1 MTRPTRAVG
10 EGLAPSRPS
19 RIVRVVQDRRPE
31 AGGREARPYGTNRAS
46 TRSDSLDEGRS
57 SMKKKAAISFA
68 LLFALAALPRFASAS
83 PEKSAGPLEVTYY
96 YLPG

>member
-1 MTRPTRAVG
+1 
-10 EGLAPSRPS
+10 
-19 RIVRVVQDRRPE
+19 
-31 AGGREARPYGTNRAS
+31 
-46 TRSDSLDEGRS
+46 
-57 SMKKKAAISFA
+57 MKKKAAISFA